1 MAGNTKPT
9 TLRLT
14 PADKANAQTVIA
26 SGLAIDLSS
35 AVRIALALVAK
46 RIVKGVQK

>member
-1 MAGNTKPT
+1 MTGSTKPT

-14 PADKANAQTVIA
+14 EADKANARVIVD

-46 RIVKGVQK
+46 RIVK